1 MSPEGWGWKKGD
13 TLLPVK
19 MTQEAAPAEMLN
31 MIFCNC
37 KIGCKKSCSCRK
49 SGLSCS
55 VACAHCQTGNCS
67 NYKKEDDIHSDEED
81 DENILNSE
89 EMQLNDYIKNVIDNE
104 VDSEISS
111 SDEDEEQHIPD
122 TVMSCDDI

>member
-1 MSPEGWGWKKGD
+1 
-13 TLLPVK
+13 
-19 MTQEAAPAEMLN
+19 

-37 KIGCKKSCSCRK
+37 KTGCKKSCSCRK

-55 VACAHCQTGNCS
+55 AACGHCQTGNCS

-89 EMQLNDYIKNVIDNE
+89 EMQVNDYIKNVIDNE